1 MKDPQRE
8 VKIAPRRGIPDPFKV
23 LKLSDAPRIAR
34 EALLHLAGVA
44 GRGVCGGG
52 LACAGAKKGRGAV
65 GDRRRARNALEP
77 ASG

>member
-1 MKDPQRE
+1 
-8 VKIAPRRGIPDPFKV
+8 V

-52 LACAGAKKGRGAV
+52 LAAQGQRKGAV
-65 GDRRRARNALEP
+65 PWGTGAAP
-77 ASG
+77 AML

>member
-1 MKDPQRE
+1 MAANDRERPQRE

-52 LACAGAKKGRGAV
+52 LAAQGQRKGAV
-65 GDRRRARNALEP
+65 PWGTGAAP
-77 ASG
+77 AML